1 MSLSQSTHYFDSGE
15 DMRFAIRRKADML
28 LFDFA
33 DGTFKTSPGRPM
45 GLAPEEPAPLA
56 RFYTATVADTPVA
69 QFPDGAYQVL
79 FLANGGKAGVVWSVE
94 FTMQGGSDEPSFPQ
108 AGSKTVT
115 LVGTVAPIP
124 PGG

>member
-15 DMRFAIRRKADML
+15 DMVFAIRRKADMM

-33 DGTFKTSPGRPM
+33 DRTFKVHPARSM
-45 GLAPEEPAPLA
+45 DDAPEESAPLF
-56 RFYTATVADTPVA
+56 RCYTATIADTPVA